1 VKKPKLIEVD
11 GEEEWK
17 VEKILNKQKK
27 KGNKVL
33 STMEEVYIR
42 KQHIG
47 KRRRPKKC
55 KESSGKFQRENWY
68 RNQKATKSQS
78 SRRAR
83 FQMRRVAKEIY
94 SKDIVWV
101 E

>member
-27 KGNKVL
+27 RGSKVL

-42 KQHIG
+42 KQHI
-47 KRRRPKKC
+47 
-55 KESSGKFQRENWY
+55 
-68 RNQKATKSQS
+68 
-78 SRRAR
+78 
-83 FQMRRVAKEIY
+83 
-94 SKDIVWV
+94 
-101 E
+101 

>member
-27 KGNKVL
+27 RGSKVL

-42 KQHIG
+42 KQHIRK
-47 KRRRPKKC
+47 KRRPRKC
-55 KESSGKFQRENWY
+55 KESSRKFQRENWY
-68 RNQKATKSQS
+68 RNQKTTKSQN